1 MGPVKEFRQRSAFFV
16 PSSCFFVRSQARF
29 FVPTRASLRPARA
42 GAVKVGRRANL
53 AACSALARP
62 HLYSSEHDGA
72 IDAVGMTI
80 RGEPASIGGDL

>member
-42 GAVKVGRRANL
+42 GAVKVGRRASL
-53 AACSALARP
+53 GTFSVPCQATPLQLRARRR
-62 HLYSSEHDGA
+62 D
-72 IDAVGMTI
+72 
-80 RGEPASIGGDL
+80 